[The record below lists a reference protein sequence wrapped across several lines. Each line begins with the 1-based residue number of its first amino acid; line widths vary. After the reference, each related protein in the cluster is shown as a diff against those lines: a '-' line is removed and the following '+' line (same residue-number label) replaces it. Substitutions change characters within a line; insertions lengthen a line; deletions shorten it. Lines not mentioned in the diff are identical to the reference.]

1 MGQIYATFIKVDD
14 NVIRYLDIK
23 KYEHATMLMNFY
35 NFHILITLTKK
46 QNHLMSSLDNS
57 FFNELSLFKK
67 KLFFVFQYN
76 TEELT
81 PMYVV
86 YSCDSNKTGIV
97 TKKKIMK
104 LFNQAGV
111 NIKEVIKKGKSEKDN
126 TTKFIFDY

>member
-1 MGQIYATFIKVDD
+1 
-14 NVIRYLDIK
+14 
-23 KYEHATMLMNFY
+23 
-35 NFHILITLTKK
+35 
-46 QNHLMSSLDNS
+46 
-57 FFNELSLFKK
+57 
-67 KLFFVFQYN
+67 
-76 TEELT
+76 
-81 PMYVV
+81 MYVV